1 MLYDVIQYLKTRVHI
16 ACISNITQPT
26 GTCNCICWPYSSI
39 STTRLIN
46 TWRCVMDRKMKLNQ
60 ICIFHHLLNCNL
72 ELNCKYKEYYHP
84 QFDLQTFLLSEKKI
98 CLQCFQLRVFSQ
110 KSFWRI
116 YQHLLGRNHRV
127 LKYEVKF
134 ILPLKLLFL
143 QKLLLKELN
152 HKIYHK
158 LTF

>member
-1 MLYDVIQYLKTRVHI
+1 
-16 ACISNITQPT
+16 
-26 GTCNCICWPYSSI
+26 
-39 STTRLIN
+39 
-46 TWRCVMDRKMKLNQ
+46 MKLNQ
-60 ICIFHHLLNCNL
+60 ICIFHNCNL

-110 KSFWRI
+110 KSFWRT

-134 ILPLKLLFL
+134 ILPLKLLILEYTIKRMKSQNLPQAYLLNYYQVNHMRSLVPYQQHFPQYLQLQMEKIKVSNYLL
-143 QKLLLKELN
+143 QKYVL
-152 HKIYHK
+152 
-158 LTF
+158 